1 MINKTYTQFLGTLA
15 NENRIELLLALKK
28 KSMNVTELMKETGM
42 TQTTVS
48 HNLKR
53 LQICGF
59 VTVKQEGKFRVY
71 FVNKETIKPL
81 IELIEKHMNKYC
93 CHIIEDDKISS
104 KYKTKRL
111 K

>member
-1 MINKTYTQFLGTLA
+1 MIEKTYVQFLGTLA
-15 NENRIELLLALKK
+15 NENRIEIILALNKK
-28 KSMNVTELMKETGM
+28 DLNVSEIVEELDMQ
-42 TQTTVS
+42 QTTVS

-59 VTVKQEGKFRVY
+59 VNVKQKGKFRIY
-71 FVNKETIKPL
+71 SVNKETIKPL

-93 CHIIEDDKISS
+93 CHIIVNKTISN
-104 KYKTKRL
+104 KYKTKNL

>member
-1 MINKTYTQFLGTLA
+1 MLNQTYIQFLGTLS
-15 NENRIELLLALKK
+15 NENRIQILLALKK
-28 KSMNVTELMKETGM
+28 KDMNVSEIMEDLDMM
-42 TQTTVS
+42 QTTVS

-59 VTVKQEGKFRVY
+59 VTVKQEGKFRIY
-71 FVNKETIKPL
+71 SVNKETIKPL

-93 CHIIEDDKISS
+93 CHIINDKNISN
-104 KYKTKRL
+104 KYKTKKL